1 MGVNVLV
8 GVDEGV
14 NVAVNVG
21 VRDGVA
27 VAVFVGVGV
36 KDNAAIANCACKVRA
51 ALVEITLGFSGGA
64 GV

>member
-1 MGVNVLV
+1 MNVGVNVFV

-14 NVAVNVG
+14 NVAVN
-21 VRDGVA
+21 
-27 VAVFVGVGV
+27 VGVGV